1 MNFPGRAAAGGVDAR
16 GCAELQ
22 RSDVRVERVHTAI
35 SHHATAKI
43 PPAPPGGRVIGTVA
57 GPHRG
62 RANPCIPVEPRG
74 HGHRLLGALGPLRT
88 PPGMAPGVIREAAPR
103 IDLTHLAELAR
114 PDPLAR
120 LPDAF
125 SRVTLDSHL
134 GCDLGFS

>member
-43 PPAPPGGRVIGTVA
+43 PPAPPGGRVIGTVV

-74 HGHRLLGALGPLRT
+74 HGHRLLWGARTIANSTRHGPRGNT
-88 PPGMAPGVIREAAPR
+88 RGCTTHRPHAPR
-103 IDLTHLAELAR
+103 RAGPTRSTRMSAGCLL
-114 PDPLAR
+114 PSDP
-120 LPDAF
+120 
-125 SRVTLDSHL
+125 
-134 GCDLGFS
+134 GFPSGL